1 VHPDDRHLAA
11 GIRPALLSRRL
22 PGIDV
27 LRALA
32 ASAVVLG
39 HIAHWPWGFHS
50 ATGFLGAAWRF
61 SDQLGTWGVGIFFVL
76 SGACIHLPVAR
87 ELAAG
92 APVQLDVGA
101 YFKRRVRR
109 IYPPHAIVIGLSWL
123 VAARTVLPPGFSGY
137 LSVPTAGQFWAHVFL
152 VHTFVPGAVY
162 SINSVLWTIAIE
174 SHFYLV
180 YPLLLRLR
188 RRVGM
193 ETILGGLF
201 VLMLTLQA
209 ADLFLPPGLKGVLT
223 WNFPGLLWQ
232 WVLGA
237 VIAERLARRPPAPL
251 RPAVVLVVATLSAV
265 TTCAAARLPHGIL
278 LLSVIGPATYAVV
291 VFVASSM
298 RFSGG
303 RALRALEGIGVRSY
317 SLYLTHPIALTLSVV
332 LLGPWFGQQSALL
345 AGIAFVAAYLG
356 AVLYFALVERRFL
369 YRRPLASS
377 VLPAAAIS
385 EVGVPRLGAD
395 VSGPG
400 TGL

>member
-1 VHPDDRHLAA
+1 
-11 GIRPALLSRRL
+11 
-22 PGIDV
+22 
-27 LRALA
+27 
-32 ASAVVLG
+32 
-39 HIAHWPWGFHS
+39 
-50 ATGFLGAAWRF
+50 
-61 SDQLGTWGVGIFFVL
+61 
-76 SGACIHLPVAR
+76 
-87 ELAAG
+87 
-92 APVQLDVGA
+92 
-101 YFKRRVRR
+101 
-109 IYPPHAIVIGLSWL
+109 
-123 VAARTVLPPGFSGY
+123 
-137 LSVPTAGQFWAHVFL
+137 
-152 VHTFVPGAVY
+152 
-162 SINSVLWTIAIE
+162 
-174 SHFYLV
+174 
-180 YPLLLRLR
+180 
-188 RRVGM
+188 M